1 MDGQDNIPFDTQFVN
16 SFFDGNLD
24 VNEALQINISPEELQ
39 SIFLTTESTLLQQQG
54 QDNLSPLNG
63 LDVNRDS
70 DEDTFVKKKEL
81 AKKSEA
87 RRRNRFNE
95 RLSEI
100 KDIVPTIK
108 GDKVTKEIILENS
121 IKYIRELQQ
130 EVSLLRAHKRMRVEP
145 ILSAVPSSREELC
158 IAFRKMQE
166 TCFDMPFTAAGFGS
180 VSHMLDKM
188 AADIDNMEY
197 ILQAQVFKLVY
208 ILTCTLDV
216 NTLFDVCDSALKT
229 YRDTQKFRKE
239 NSIPC
244 VPLTWFG
251 YDIVCW
257 VYAILR
263 FGCFISGRVDEYY
276 EKSNKTVEWAT
287 QLNHQPT
294 FNFALLT
301 ERLHRT
307 MKGYTESIVEAKKMV
322 DSLSAPT
329 AKAAATLVLGF
340 SLIHASKLPEDQKAG
355 LQLIL
360 TAGDYVKGWADNWD
374 LITAD
379 LVLHALNKCQ
389 DYKYGLQYVEQA
401 IERANRTGLNSN
413 LTDLIVKK
421 AELLGLKADHQ
432 GDESLNQE
440 AARLLT
446 TAIEYAKKRPEL
458 RGRQWKY
465 SLLAARRWKKL
476 GNQPALDNLKPG
488 FLILIQHFSEKAR
501 KYLDLEEIKYLLGD
515 EVEVKEPGVLCC

>member
-1 MDGQDNIPFDTQFVN
+1 
-16 SFFDGNLD
+16 
-24 VNEALQINISPEELQ
+24 
-39 SIFLTTESTLLQQQG
+39 LTAESTFLPG
-54 QDNLSPLNG
+54 QPNLSELDG
-63 LDVNRDS
+63 LDVYRESSED
-70 DEDTFVKKKEL
+70 DTFVKKKEL

-95 RLSEI
+95 KLNEI

-130 EVSLLRAHKRMRVEP
+130 EVSMLRAHKRMRVEP
-145 ILSAVPSSREELC
+145 ILSVVPTSREELC
-158 IAFRKMQE
+158 ITFRKMQE
-166 TCFDMPFTAAGFGS
+166 TCFEMPFTASGFGS
-180 VSHMLDKM
+180 VSRMLEKM
-188 AADIDNMEY
+188 AVDIDNMEY
-197 ILQAQVFKLVY
+197 ILQAQIFKLVY
-208 ILTCTLDV
+208 LLTCTLEIP
-216 NTLFDVCDSALKT
+216 TLFDVCDSALKT

-263 FGCFISGRVDEYY
+263 FGCFIAGRVDEYY
-276 EKSNKTVEWAT
+276 ERSNKTVEWAQ

-307 MKGYTESIVEAKKMV
+307 IKGYTESIVEAKKMV
-322 DSLSAPT
+322 DSLPEPT

-340 SLIHASKLPEDQKAG
+340 SLIHASKLPEDQRAG

-360 TAGDYVKGWADNWD
+360 TAGDYVKGWAENWEV
-374 LITAD
+374 LTAD
-379 LVLHALNKCQ
+379 LVLNALNKCQ

-401 IERANRTGLNSN
+401 IERANRTGFNSN

-440 AARLLT
+440 ATRLLT
-446 TAIEYAKKRPEL
+446 TAIEYARKREL

-465 SLLAARRWKKL
+465 SLLAARRYKKL

-488 FLILIQHFSEKAR
+488 FLNLLQSFSDKVK
-501 KYLDLEEIKYLLGD
+501 KYLDLEEIKYLFGD
-515 EVEVKEPGVLCC
+515 DSVPTREVHSCC